1 MKSMFYGKV
10 KLRDFLPED
19 CNSVEIEPK
28 IYQPEFDNLETELGK
43 VLDNPLGFGG
53 SLEDIIRR
61 NPNSRTIILVDDH
74 TRPNKHTPKVLPLL
88 LYRLREY
95 GAKNVN
101 ILFATGSHRDPTTEE
116 QRGILSDEVYE
127 SHKDRLLIHNYRS
140 NCVDIGNTSTGV
152 PIRLNK
158 NVVDAD
164 NVIPLTDSELHYFAG
179 VAGTRKSICPGV
191 SHEETIKKTH
201 AKMFDPDYGFKPE
214 CRLGNVENNPV
225 SMEFNEIARRLS
237 EKVNL
242 FGVDVLMCGDEPVH
256 IAAGDVLELHKQAV
270 PKIVEM
276 RSVKVDS
283 EADVTVVD
291 PGILGQNLY
300 QAGKGF
306 NCGWYSAKKDG
317 TGKIIVL
324 APCNDGVG
332 NDAYEQMMTEIYG
345 MDIKDALS
353 HILEKYCNEK
363 EFKIGYQKPVDLLRI
378 LISVGENNLLLLTEM
393 KKDYVEK
400 LRLQPIPRIDDPE
413 TDLKRYLE
421 GTIEEGMN
429 VDLIYD
435 PGVLVKVK

>member
-1 MKSMFYGKV
+1 MKPLHYGKV
-10 KLRDFLPED
+10 MLKDYLPEN

-28 IYQPEFDNLETELGK
+28 IYQPEFDNLEAELDEI
-43 VLDNPLGFGG
+43 LENPLGFDR
-53 SLEDIIRR
+53 SLRDIIRA
-61 NPNSRTIILVDDH
+61 NPNGRTIILVDDH
-74 TRPNKHTPKVLPLL
+74 TRPNKHTPKVLPFL
-88 LYRLREY
+88 LYRLRKY

-116 QRGILSDEVYE
+116 QRGVLGDDVYE
-127 SHKDRLLIHNYRS
+127 SYRNRLLIHNYRS
-140 NCVDIGNTSTGV
+140 KCVDIGNTSTGV

-158 NVVDAD
+158 YVVDAD

-225 SMEFNEIARRLS
+225 SMEFNEITRRLS

-242 FGVDVLMCGDEPVH
+242 FGVDILMCGDEPVH
-256 IAAGDVLELHKQAV
+256 LAAGDLLELHKQAV

-276 RSVKVDS
+276 RSVEVDS
-283 EADVTVVD
+283 EADVTLVD
-291 PGILGQNLY
+291 SGILGQNLY

-306 NCGWYSAKKDG
+306 NCGWYAAKKDG

-332 NDAYEQMMTEIYG
+332 NDAYEKMMTEIYG

-378 LISVGENNLLLLTEM
+378 LLSVGVNNLLLLTEM

-400 LRLQPIPRIDDPE
+400 MRLQPIPRIDDPE
-413 TDLKRYLE
+413 TDLKRYLTS
-421 GTIEEGMN
+421 TIEEGMN

-435 PGVLVKVK
+435 PGVLVKIK